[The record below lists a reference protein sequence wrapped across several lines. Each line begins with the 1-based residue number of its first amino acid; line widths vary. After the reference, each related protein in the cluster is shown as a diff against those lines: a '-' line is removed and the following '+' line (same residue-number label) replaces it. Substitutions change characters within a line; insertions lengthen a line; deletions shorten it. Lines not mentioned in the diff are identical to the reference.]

1 MKGVKPADFL
11 WFDAKNQPQKI
22 NVLKSGAK
30 VGLAAITTKKRRW
43 KNIKTTR
50 VFCFYDVLGDTPV
63 EKRHIL
69 KLKAWNI
76 ASEEL

>member
-1 MKGVKPADFL
+1 LKGVKPADFL

-43 KNIKTTR
+43 KNIKTTG
-50 VFCFYDVLGDTPV
+50 VFCFYVFLGDAPV

-69 KLKAWNI
+69 KLKAMEY
-76 ASEEL
+76 SF